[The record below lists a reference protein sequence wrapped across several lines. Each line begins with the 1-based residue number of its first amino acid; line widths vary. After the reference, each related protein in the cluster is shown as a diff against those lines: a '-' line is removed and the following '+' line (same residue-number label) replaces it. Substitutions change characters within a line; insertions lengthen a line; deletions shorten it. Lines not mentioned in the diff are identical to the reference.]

1 MNDRQKLTV
10 LSINSVN
17 YGSTGNIMLDISKTA
32 RDENI
37 DAYIACA
44 GSGLNRRRSL
54 DKQLFI
60 GNRVGRKVH
69 ALLAAMTGFHGFYSI
84 GQTHLFLKQVSR
96 LNPDIIHLHN
106 LHGSYVNI
114 RLLFSYLKKKKIPV
128 VWTFHDCWAM
138 TGRCAHFA
146 SVGCNKWKTG
156 CHQCPIP
163 KNVYPRSYIDQSKL
177 SWTLKKKWLT
187 NVDNLTIV
195 TPSRWL
201 AGIVGQ
207 SYFGN
212 YPVQVINNGID
223 LDVFKPI
230 QNGFRTSHQI
240 EDKFIVLGVAFNW
253 SKRKGLD
260 VFVELSK
267 RLDERFKIVLVGTN
281 DEVDK
286 QIPDGIIS
294 IHLTQSVREMAEIYS
309 CANVFVNPTRED
321 TFPTTNIEALAC
333 GTPVITFRTGG
344 SVEIPSSTTGV
355 VVEYNDID
363 NMEREIIRVCVEN
376 AYSAEACQERARTF
390 DKRQKNKEY
399 VDLYWSISNSLGC
412 TSRE

>member
-1 MNDRQKLTV
+1 MNDQRELTV

-17 YGSTGNIMLDISKTA
+17 YGSTGNVMLDISNMA

-44 GSGLNRRRSL
+44 GSGLNRRRRM

-60 GNRVGRKVH
+60 GHRLGRKIH
-69 ALLAAMTGFHGFYSI
+69 LLLAAVTGFNGFFSI
-84 GQTHLFLKQVSR
+84 LPTRLFLKQVRR
-96 LNPDIIHLHN
+96 LDPDIIHLHN
-106 LHGSYVNI
+106 LHGSYINI
-114 RLLFSYLKKKKIPV
+114 RLLFSYLRKKKTPV
-128 VWTFHDCWAM
+128 VWTFHDCWPM
-138 TGRCAHFA
+138 TGRCAHFT

-163 KNVYPRSYIDQSKL
+163 KNVYPRSYIDQTKL
-177 SWTLKKKWLT
+177 SWLLKRKWLT
-187 NVDNLTIV
+187 SVDNLNIV

-201 AGIVGQ
+201 ASVVDQ
-207 SYFGN
+207 SYLRKF
-212 YPVQVINNGID
+212 PVQVINNGID
-223 LDVFKPI
+223 LDLFKPT
-230 QNGFRTSHQI
+230 QNSFRASHQI
-240 EDKFIVLGVAFNW
+240 EEKFIVLGVAFNW

-286 QIPDGIIS
+286 QIPDEIIS
-294 IHLTQSVREMAEIYS
+294 IHLTNSVQEMVEIYS
-309 CANVFVNPTRED
+309 SASVFVNPTRED

-344 SVEIPSSTTGV
+344 SVEIPSSETGV
-355 VVEYNDID
+355 VVAYDDVD
-363 NMEREIIRVCVEN
+363 NMEREIIRVCVEKP
-376 AYSAEACQERARTF
+376 YSAEACKKRARLF
-390 DKRQKNKEY
+390 DKKQKNKEY
-399 VDLYWSISNSLGC
+399 VDLYWSIAKNAGR
-412 TSRE
+412 TPRK